1 MNAAPNDPG
10 ALRGLK
16 RALADRQKKL
26 DAGSQPLG
34 WKVGFGGPAAL
45 EMLGISRP
53 LVGYLLHDGL
63 LVSGTTVSIKDWT
76 KPVAEPEIAI
86 TMGRDLPGGGDKDDA
101 AAAIAGIGPAIEL
114 ADVVVPP
121 ENAED
126 IVAANINHAAVILGG
141 FDRSRAGARL
151 DGLSGHVMRSGR
163 ELALVEDLEANTGT
177 LIDIVRSVADTL
189 GDVGETLREGEI
201 IIAGSVT
208 PPIFL
213 EPDDFGISF
222 ELVGL
227 GSVSVTLASAG
238 A

>member
-1 MNAAPNDPG
+1 MTAAPNDAPNDPG
-10 ALRGLK
+10 ALRGLV
-16 RALADRQKKL
+16 RLLETRRRKL
-26 DAGSQPLG
+26 ESGSEPLG

-63 LVSGTTVSIKDWT
+63 LVSGTRVSLIDWS

-86 TMGRDLPGGGDKDDA
+86 TIGHDLPGGGDREAA

-126 IVAANINHAAVILGG
+126 IVAANINHRLVVLGG

-151 DGLSGHVMRSGR
+151 DGLVGQVVRGT
-163 ELALVEDLEANTGT
+163 EVTEVDDLEANTGK
-177 LIDIVRSVADTL
+177 LVDIVRNVADTL
-189 GDVGETLREGEI
+189 ADAGETLRAGEV

-213 EPDDFGISF
+213 ERRDPGVSF

-227 GSVSVTLASAG
+227 GAVSVTFM
-238 A
+238 

>member
-1 MNAAPNDPG
+1 VNAAPNDPG
-10 ALRGLK
+10 ALRGLT
-16 RALADRQKKL
+16 RLLEDRRKKL
-26 DAGSQPLG
+26 AAGSQPLG

-63 LVSGTTVSIKDWT
+63 LASGTTVSIRDWT
-76 KPVAEPEIAI
+76 KPVAEPEICLTI
-86 TMGRDLPGGGDKDDA
+86 GSDLPGGGDREAA

-114 ADVVVPP
+114 ADVIVPP

-126 IVAANINHAAVILGG
+126 IVAGNINHAAVILGG

-151 DGLSGHVMRSGR
+151 DGLSGHVMRSGK
-163 ELALVEDLEANTGT
+163 ELALVEDLEANTGK
-177 LIDIVRSVADTL
+177 LVDIVRSVADTL

-213 EPDDFGISF
+213 EPEDFGISF
-222 ELVGL
+222 DLVGL
-227 GSVSVTLASAG
+227 GAVSVTFR
-238 A
+238 

>member
-1 MNAAPNDPG
+1 MTAAPNDPG

-16 RALADRQKKL
+16 RALDERQKKL

-53 LVGYLLHDGL
+53 LVGYLLHDRL
-63 LVSGTTVSIKDWT
+63 LASGARVSLEGWT

-86 TMGRDLPGGGDKDDA
+86 TMGKDLPGGGDTEAA

-126 IVAANINHAAVILGG
+126 IAAANINHAAVILGG
-141 FDRSRAGARL
+141 FDRGRAGARL
-151 DGLSGHVMRSGR
+151 DGLTGQVMRGT
-163 ELALVEDLEANTGT
+163 EITDVDDLEANTGR
-177 LIDIVRSVADTL
+177 LVDIVRSVADTL

-213 EPDDFGISF
+213 EAEDFGIGF

-227 GSVSVTLASAG
+227 GAVSVTFTQAG
-238 A
+238 T

>member
-1 MNAAPNDPG
+1 MTAAPNSAPNDPA

-16 RALADRQKKL
+16 RALEDRQKKL

-63 LVSGTTVSIKDWT
+63 LASGTTVSIKDWT
-76 KPVAEPEIAI
+76 KPVAEPEICVTI
-86 TMGRDLPGGGDKDDA
+86 GHDLPGGGDKDAA

-126 IVAANINHAAVILGG
+126 IVAANINHRAVLLGG
-141 FDRSRAGARL
+141 FDRSRAGAHL
-151 DGLSGHVMRSGR
+151 DGLAGHVMRSGK
-163 ELALVEDLEANTGT
+163 ELALVEDLEANTGK

-213 EPDDFGISF
+213 EPEDFGISF
-222 ELVGL
+222 DLVGL
-227 GSVSVTLASAG
+227 GAVSVTFS
-238 A
+238 

>member
-1 MNAAPNDPG
+1 MTAAPNSAPNDPA

-16 RALADRQKKL
+16 RALEDRQKKL

-45 EMLGISRP
+45 DMLGISRP

-63 LVSGTTVSIKDWT
+63 LASGTTVSIKDWT
-76 KPVAEPEIAI
+76 KPVAEPEICVTI
-86 TMGRDLPGGGDKDDA
+86 GHDLPGGGDKDAA

-126 IVAANINHAAVILGG
+126 IVAANINHRAVLLGG

-151 DGLSGHVMRSGR
+151 DGLVGR
-163 ELALVEDLEANTGT
+163 VVRGTKMTEVDDLEANTGK
-177 LIDIVRSVADTL
+177 LVDIVRSVADTL
-189 GDVGETLREGEI
+189 GDAGETLREGEI

-208 PPIFL
+208 PPVFL
-213 EPDDFGISF
+213 EPDDVGFSF
-222 ELVGL
+222 DLVGL
-227 GSVSVTLASAG
+227 GAVSVSFG
-238 A
+238 